1 MVALTMEAFAFIN
14 HRLLPAAPVWA
25 TNLFFMQTSTTAK
38 HHSLA
43 FLKTIIDKGGP
54 DTREYA
60 GLNAAF
66 ETLATA
72 HQLGELQQEE
82 MALLT
87 KGFGDEHLD
96 HTMHGHI
103 KSKPFGYAGDFLII
117 DKMYREQVT
126 HDDRFARW
134 DIFWNNHAAAKAVRN
149 RKDYF
154 LQTLQGQLGQAK
166 AAPVRLLNV
175 ASGPAR
181 DLYELYSQIAP
192 ESLQTT
198 CVEVDKR
205 AIEYAA
211 QLNAPYSNH
220 IQFVNKNIFRFHTPQ
235 QFDVVWSAGLFD
247 YFTDAVF
254 VRLLKR
260 LMTYVQPGGEVVVGN
275 FSTANP
281 SRAYMELIGDWHL
294 HHRNEEHLTR
304 LALEAGAQPHQIRI
318 GREAEGVN
326 LFLHVQV

>member
-1 MVALTMEAFAFIN
+1 MGQSLT
-14 HRLLPAAPVWA
+14 
-25 TNLFFMQTSTTAK
+25 
-38 HHSLA
+38 
-43 FLKTIIDKGGP
+43 FLKNIIEKGGP
-54 DTREYA
+54 DTREYVR
-60 GLNAAF
+60 LNDAF

-72 HQLGELQQEE
+72 YRQGALQQEE

-87 KGFGDEHLD
+87 QGFGDEHLD

-149 RKDYF
+149 RKAYF
-154 LQTLQGQLGQAK
+154 VHTLQGHLAQQKAK
-166 AAPVRLLNV
+166 AVRLLNV

-181 DLYELYSQIAP
+181 DLNELYAQITP
-192 ESLQTT
+192 DSLHTT

-205 AIEYAA
+205 AIAYAA
-211 QLNAPYSNH
+211 ELNAPYSRQ
-220 IQFVNKNIFRFHTPQ
+220 IQFVNKNIFRFHTPE
-235 QFDVVWSAGLFD
+235 QFDIVWSAGLFD

-294 HHRNEEHLTR
+294 HHRNEAHLTR
-304 LALEAGAQPHQIRI
+304 LALEAGAQPQQVRV